1 MRRFKKLLFT
11 LFLSGVF
18 LMLII
23 FGINAY
29 IKKDT
34 ASMLYRNIESIPKT
48 TTVIVLG
55 ASVHSDGKLSPILK
69 DRVDTAF
76 LLFES
81 GKIDNFLLSGDHTT
95 DDYDEVNSMKNYLLG
110 KGVPQSKILLDHAGL
125 DTYDS
130 MYRSKALFDTHN
142 AIVVTQSFHLPR
154 SLFIAKH
161 LGLNYKGFAA
171 KPIEYK
177 ASQQIIFREKLANI
191 KAIWDV
197 LLHNKPTTLK
207 KRV

>member
-1 MRRFKKLLFT
+1 
-11 LFLSGVF
+11 
-18 LMLII
+18 
-23 FGINAY
+23 
-29 IKKDT
+29 
-34 ASMLYRNIESIPKT
+34 MLYRNMESIPHT
-48 TTVIVLG
+48 STVIVLG

-110 KGVPQSKILLDHAGL
+110 RGVPQDKILLDHAGL

-130 MYRSKALFDTHN
+130 MYRSKALFNMKN

-171 KPIEYK
+171 KPVEYK
-177 ASQQIIFREKLANI
+177 ATHQIIFREKLANI
-191 KAIWDV
+191 KAIWEV
-197 LLHNKPTTLK
+197 MLHKEPTTLK

>member
-1 MRRFKKLLFT
+1 MRRLKKILFA
-11 LFLSGVF
+11 LFLCAVF

-34 ASMLYRNIESIPKT
+34 ASLLYRNIESVPKT
-48 TTVIVLG
+48 TTAIVLG

-76 LLFES
+76 LLFQA
-81 GKIDNFLLSGDHTT
+81 GKIEKFLLSGDHTT

-110 KGVPQSKILLDHAGL
+110 KGVPQNKILLDHAGL

-130 MYRSKALFDTHN
+130 MYRSKALFNMHD
-142 AIVVTQSFHLPR
+142 AIVITQSFHLPR

-171 KPIEYK
+171 KPFEYK
-177 ASQQIIFREKLANI
+177 ATQQIIFREKLANI
-191 KAIWDV
+191 KAIWEV
-197 LLHNKPTTLK
+197 LLKKGPTTLK